1 MEKGDTIM
9 EKKFSGAPGM
19 VSPAYTSPVS
29 SCGQNQWS
37 DMGYG
42 TGKMV
47 SPASYGTSMGGYP
60 TNVSPAAMGG
70 YPTGYGTSMGGY
82 PAGYGSTMGGYPTNV
97 GPTSVAPTSVLPA
110 SVSPTKNIVQS
121 NVFKT
126 IVPHVHPTHKTTVNQ
141 HVFQHQHYF
150 PCTQSTVNTC
160 CNQQMICCGPVP
172 QPTTFCP
179 PRPYC
184 C

>member
-1 MEKGDTIM
+1 MEKGDAIM
-9 EKKFSGAPGM
+9 EKKFSGYPGM

-29 SCGQNQWS
+29 SCGGTSPHHQWS
-37 DMGYG
+37 NMECG

-47 SPASYGTSMGGYP
+47 SPASYGTSMGGCP

-70 YPTGYGTSMGGY
+70 Y
-82 PAGYGSTMGGYPTNV
+82 
-97 GPTSVAPTSVLPA
+97 PTSVAPTSVLPA
-110 SVSPTKNIVQS
+110 SVSPTKNIVDS

-150 PCTQSTVNTC
+150 PFTQSVVNTC
-160 CNQQMICCGPVP
+160 CNQQMICSGPVP

>member
-1 MEKGDTIM
+1 MEKGDAIM
-9 EKKFSGAPGM
+9 EKKFSGAHGM

-29 SCGQNQWS
+29 SCG
-37 DMGYG
+37 GI
-42 TGKMV
+42 GKNV
-47 SPASYGTSMGGYP
+47 SPAMGYPTSYGPSMGGYP

-70 YPTGYGTSMGGY
+70 YPAS
-82 PAGYGSTMGGYPTNV
+82 YGSNMGSYPTN
-97 GPTSVAPTSVLPA
+97 VAPTSVLPA
-110 SVSPTKNIVQS
+110 SVSPTKNIVDS

-126 IVPHVHPTHKTTVNQ
+126 IMPHVHPTHKTTVNQ

-150 PCTQSTVNTC
+150 PHTQSVVNTC

-179 PRPYC
+179 PRPHC
-184 C
+184 